1 MNYFKDSF
9 TIKEIITYLF
19 VFLIFFPKINI
30 INIGGSGL
38 RIEDFLIIFLLFLS
52 VKSLLKTND
61 NFDIEYLKNLIKIYK
76 YVIILVLLS
85 FVSIIVNR
93 EFNIINIL
101 YSVRILEYS
110 IFIIFG
116 FVLSRYQ
123 VNLEK
128 IIVWYGI
135 FNIIL
140 IFLQH
145 YKLIGGFFN
154 GNYDISARPMGLT
167 GGAYEV
173 SVILIISF
181 IVLNEIL
188 NKDKKDKIKN
198 YFLTYIYLSFVTISI
213 FLNGARIAFASLV
226 LILVYYFRKNIKLLL
241 IVIFS
246 IIILTLIFNENILLK
261 RSKLL
266 FSKENVNLIVEVYK
280 SIDIK
285 KDLEFY
291 TKPLNEI
298 GNIIEGCNINP
309 ENCKNIQNKTDN
321 KLFKYDPS
329 WLIRIHKWAY
339 VVKYTISNP
348 MRILVGSSPGKFGSA
363 VDGSFIRIFGE
374 LGIIGLLLYLLMIK
388 ELIINERLKLIILV
402 LLVNMLFIDVIYA
415 YKIMAIIFSLYGYYL
430 QKGIKHEY
438 IDYHSNI

>member
-1 MNYFKDSF
+1 MIS
-9 TIKEIITYLF
+9 
-19 VFLIFFPKINI
+19 
-30 INIGGSGL
+30 IGGSGL

-52 VKSLLKTND
+52 VKSLLKTKD
-61 NFDIEYLKNLIKIYK
+61 NLDIEYLKNLIKIYK
-76 YVIILVLLS
+76 YVMILALLS
-85 FVSIIVNR
+85 FVSIIVNQ

-154 GNYDISARPMGLT
+154 GNYDIYARPMGLT
-167 GGAYEV
+167 GGAYEI

-188 NKDKKDKIKN
+188 NKDKIKN
-198 YFLTYIYLSFVTISI
+198 YFLIYIYLSFVTISI

-241 IVIFS
+241 IVIFI

-266 FSKENVNLIVEVYK
+266 FSKENINLIVEVYK

-298 GNIIEGCNINP
+298 GNMIEGCNINP
-309 ENCKNIQNKTDN
+309 ENCKNIQNKIDN

-374 LGIIGLLLYLLMIK
+374 LGIIGLLLYLLIIK

-415 YKIMAIIFSLYGYYL
+415 YKIMAIIFSLYGYFFT
-430 QKGIKHEY
+430 KR
-438 IDYHSNI
+438 N